1 MYISSSRSC
10 CYLLSLA
17 VLFFSC
23 LANNLSISTDP
34 SLHDLVYKHCTSHI
48 SAVPT
53 AGSLPEILSSLFREL
68 VEQSSVSKFYETSVG
83 DDDIAI
89 SGLFQ
94 CRSDLGGD
102 QCFDCV
108 NRLPEMS
115 NALCGR
121 QVQLSFHWTV
131 PARIRLSGCYLH
143 YKADGSQISRLEL
156 QHKTC
161 SDSNVVSDGFEGVRD
176 GAFAAV
182 VSGVMSGNGFC
193 DMSYESVHVTAQC
206 QGNLEIC
213 DCGECVANAVQIA
226 QDECGESISG
236 EVYLDS
242 CFMTYSY
249 DGINEIPGN
258 SNGGFGTRNIDSGKF
273 VAIVG
278 GVAVAAAFILF
289 FFCFCKSL
297 RRKSDGLTLLQE
309 LAQLLK
315 SDSTIESTDWAS
327 ICKGEVEVLLEQIGN
342 LQEAS
347 PCFGL
352 VATVE

>member
-1 MYISSSRSC
+1 MYISSSKSC

-17 VLFFSC
+17 LLFFSC
-23 LANNLSISTDP
+23 FANNLSISTDP
-34 SLHDLVYKHCTSHI
+34 NLHDLVYKHCASHI
-48 SAVPT
+48 SAIPT

-83 DDDIAI
+83 DDDIAV

-94 CRSDLGGD
+94 CRSDLGVD

-115 NALCGR
+115 SALCGR
-121 QVQLSFHWTV
+121 TV

-161 SDSNVVSDGFEGVRD
+161 SDSKAASDGFEGVRD

-182 VSGVMSGNGFC
+182 VSGVMGGNGFC
-193 DMSYESVHVTAQC
+193 DMSYESMHVTAQC
-206 QGNLEIC
+206 QGNLESC
-213 DCGECVANAVQIA
+213 DCGECVASAVQIA

-242 CFMTYSY
+242 CFMIYSY

-258 SNGGFGTRNIDSGKF
+258 SNGGNGGTFGTRNIGSGKF

-278 GVAVAAAFILF
+278 GGAVAVAFALF
-289 FFCFCKSL
+289 FFYFCKSS
-297 RRKSDGLTLLQE
+297 RRKSDDL
-309 LAQLLK
+309 
-315 SDSTIESTDWAS
+315 
-327 ICKGEVEVLLEQIGN
+327 
-342 LQEAS
+342 
-347 PCFGL
+347 
-352 VATVE
+352 

>member
-1 MYISSSRSC
+1 MYISSSKSC

-17 VLFFSC
+17 LLFFSC

-34 SLHDLVYKHCTSHI
+34 NLHGLVYKHCASHV

-83 DDDIAI
+83 DDDIAV

-94 CRSDLGGD
+94 CRDDLGGD
-102 QCFDCV
+102 Q
-108 NRLPEMS
+108 
-115 NALCGR
+115 
-121 QVQLSFHWTV
+121 TV

-161 SDSNVVSDGFEGVRD
+161 SDSKAASDGFEGVRE

-182 VSGVMSGNGFC
+182 VRGVMGGNGFC
-193 DMSYESVHVTAQC
+193 DMSYESMHVTAQC
-206 QGNLEIC
+206 QGNLESC

-242 CFMTYSY
+242 
-249 DGINEIPGN
+249 
-258 SNGGFGTRNIDSGKF
+258 FGTRNIASGEL

-278 GVAVAAAFILF
+278 GVAVAAAFVLF
-289 FFCFCKSL
+289 FFFFCKSS
-297 RRKSDGLTLLQE
+297 RRKSGDL
-309 LAQLLK
+309 
-315 SDSTIESTDWAS
+315 
-327 ICKGEVEVLLEQIGN
+327 
-342 LQEAS
+342 
-347 PCFGL
+347 
-352 VATVE
+352 